1 MMTSEDFHEALESHL
16 FLKQKCNDSI
26 KGRMVADGSKQRTS
40 IMKEDATSPTV
51 ALESVLLMAM
61 IDAAERQD
69 VATIDIP
76 NAFVQ
81 TRLDD
86 DSNKVLIRLHS
97 KLAKLMVKVAP
108 EIYSKYVS
116 VDSKGELVLYV
127 HLLNVLYGIMK
138 AALLYYEC
146 FVRDI
151 MVIGFKLNPY
161 DPCVANKIVRGKQ
174 LTIAWHVDDLKVSHK
189 KYQVVSHM
197 VKWLKAKYEQ
207 LFEDGSGVMMITHG
221 KIHDYLSMQLDFS
234 MPREVKVTMNPY
246 VKEIMTL
253 FEQHDNSMKTAKTP
267 ASEFLFKTC
276 EDMKVLLEKQV
287 AIFHT
292 FLAKNLFALKCT
304 WPDISVAVAFL
315 CT

>member
-1 MMTSEDFHEALESHL
+1 
-16 FLKQKCNDSI
+16 
-26 KGRMVADGSKQRTS
+26 
-40 IMKEDATSPTV
+40 
-51 ALESVLLMAM
+51 M
-61 IDAAERQD
+61 IDAAEGQD
-69 VATIDIP
+69 VATIDIL
-76 NAFVQ
+76 NAFIQ

-86 DSNKVLIRLHS
+86 DSDKVLMRLCS
-97 KLAKLMVKVAP
+97 KLTELMVKVAP
-108 EIYSKYVS
+108 KIYSKYVS

-161 DPCVANKIVRGKQ
+161 DPCVANKIVHGKQ
-174 LTIAWHVDDLKVSHK
+174 LTITWHVDDLKVSHK

-207 LFEDGSGVMMITHG
+207 LFDDGSGVMMITHG
-221 KIHDYLSMQLDFS
+221 KIHDYLGMQLDFS
-234 MPREVKVTMNPY
+234 MPREVKVTMIPY
-246 VKEIMTL
+246 VKEIVTL
-253 FEQHDNSMKTAKTP
+253 FEQYDNSKKTAKTP
-267 ASEFLFKTC
+267 ASEHLFKMHK
-276 EDMKVLLEKQV
+276 DVKVLLEKQV

-292 FLAKNLFALKCT
+292 FVAKNLFALKCT